1 MSPAFEAA
9 FYLGNEKTEKDFVTA
24 SLGYVIDP
32 SRKGSPGD
40 PLNFGLGLQRDV
52 PEEEK

>member
-9 FYLGNEKTEKDFVTA
+9 FYLGNEKTEDFVTA
-24 SLGYVIDP
+24 SLGYVMGP

-40 PLNFGLGLQRDV
+40 PLNFGLGLQREV
-52 PEEEK
+52 P